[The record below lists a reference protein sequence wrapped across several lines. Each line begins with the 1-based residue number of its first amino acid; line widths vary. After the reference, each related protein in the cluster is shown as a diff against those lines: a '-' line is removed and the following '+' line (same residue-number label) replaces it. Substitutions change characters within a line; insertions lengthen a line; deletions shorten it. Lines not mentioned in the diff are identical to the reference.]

1 MPLMPLFRLVICCAL
16 AFATWSAHAFERPF
30 PPSAKRGV
38 MTPGMYPEITL
49 DSKARRLSAGSRI
62 WNRDNLI
69 QMPASLPS
77 TQMTV
82 HYTEDI
88 EGNIDRVWILT
99 DEEIKKPAP
108 KPATETTE

>member
-1 MPLMPLFRLVICCAL
+1 
-16 AFATWSAHAFERPF
+16 
-30 PPSAKRGV
+30 
-38 MTPGMYPEITL
+38 MTMGMYPEITL
-49 DSKARRLSAGSRI
+49 DGKARRLSAGSRI

-69 QMPASLPS
+69 QMPASLPT

-99 DEEIKKPAP
+99 DEEIGKPAP
-108 KPATETTE
+108 KPITETTQ